1 MDFNLIQHLHQPS
14 KTKIVLLVMDG
25 LGGLPGKEN
34 GSTELEAAHTPNLDA
49 LARKSVCGLHVPA
62 GTGITPGSGPAHLAL
77 FGYDP
82 VTFQT
87 GRGVLAALGT
97 GFDLG
102 PKDVAAR
109 GNFCTVDENG
119 RVLDRR
125 AGRISTEKTE
135 QLCRELAAIDLPDVE
150 IFLAP
155 VKDYRFLL
163 VLRGDG
169 LSDAVGDTDPQT
181 AGNKIPGPEPLS
193 EDAGR
198 TVEILETFLDRAREV
213 LAGHD
218 PANMV
223 LLRGFSSLPDWPAMT
238 EVFGLRGVAIAR
250 YPMYLGVSRL
260 VGMTARQGG
269 ETLEDQAELL
279 KTLWNDFDFFFLHV
293 KEIDSA
299 GEDGDFRRKTDLI
312 QKVDPMIPEIMS
324 LEPDVLLVTGDHS
337 TPSVLKSHSWHPV
350 PALLYSPACRPD
362 RVRQFGEGACLAGA
376 LGPRFPAA
384 DLLPLA
390 LAHAG
395 RLRKFG
401 A

>member
-1 MDFNLIQHLHQPS
+1 M
-14 KTKIVLLVMDG
+14 
-25 LGGLPGKEN
+25 
-34 GSTELEAAHTPNLDA
+34 
-49 LARKSVCGLHVPA
+49 CGLHMPA

-102 PKDVAAR
+102 PTDVAAR

-119 RVLDRR
+119 QVLDRR
-125 AGRISTEKTE
+125 AGRISTEKTR
-135 QLCRELAAIDLPDVE
+135 QLCGELAAIDLPDVE

-169 LSDAVGDTDPQT
+169 LSDAVGDMDPQVP
-181 AGNKIPGPEPLS
+181 GNPIPGPEPLS

-198 TVEILETFLDRAREV
+198 TVQILETFQERAREV
-213 LAGHD
+213 LAGHE
-218 PANMV
+218 PANMT
-223 LLRGFSSLPDWPAMT
+223 LLRGFSSLPDWPSMKQ
-238 EVFGLRGVAIAR
+238 VFGIRSVAIAR

-269 ETLEDQAELL
+269 ETLEDQADLL

-312 QKVDPMIPEIMS
+312 QRVDPMIPEIMA

-337 TPSVLKSHSWHPV
+337 TPSVLQAHSWHPV
-350 PALLYSPACRPD
+350 PVLLYSPVCRPD
-362 RVRQFGEGACLAGA
+362 RVRQFGEGACLDGA
-376 LGPRFPAA
+376 LGPRFPAT

>member
-125 AGRISTEKTE
+125 AGRISTEKTR